1 MGYSKFAVNSVLLN
15 LWAKQLRYLFG
26 ESVLSDFRILPAV
39 YYLYSKIFVTFDFL
53 YQLWLFILLKKLML
67 CKKIKF
73 IIKLFYVINYIIFI
87 F

>member
-39 YYLYSKIFVTFDFL
+39 YSLSIQKCLSHLIFYINFGH
-53 YQLWLFILLKKLML
+53 
-67 CKKIKF
+67 
-73 IIKLFYVINYIIFI
+73 LFY
-87 F
+87 

>member
-39 YYLYSKIFVTFDFL
+39 YSLYSKMFITFNFL
-53 YQLWLFILLKKLML
+53 YQLWSFILLKKLML